1 MPLLKLIIFLFLFSL
16 QTSSVF
22 ANEQNQLE
30 AYLNE
35 ITASKEFSIEKDL
48 DKIKNLA
55 RENIYAQLIMA
66 RLSLPDNEV
75 RAFAKDL
82 NYAPNHLD
90 IEKSIDASNFWYD
103 KAYNTPLSKEDLIH
117 KETLEKLRESDSEL
131 YFTYDFLN
139 SFLKTPAL
147 IYGTKTSPLYNED
160 KALKWMEKLA
170 DAGEEFFIFVLAY
183 SYTIGKNH
191 YSDIPIDLDLKKAEF
206 WITKYEETDYDP
218 RELKFIKEEFTK
230 AQNLENINQ

>member
-1 MPLLKLIIFLFLFSL
+1 MHLLKFITLIFLFAL
-16 QTSSVF
+16 QTSSIF

-30 AYLNE
+30 SYINE
-35 ITASKEFSIEKDL
+35 IAASEEFSIEKDL
-48 DKIKNLA
+48 NKIKNLA

-66 RLSLPDNEV
+66 RLSLPDKEL
-75 RAFAKDL
+75 RAFAKGH
-82 NYAPNHLD
+82 NFEPNHLD

-117 KETLEKLRESDSEL
+117 KEALEHLIKSDSEL
-131 YFTYDFLN
+131 SLTYDFLN
-139 SFLKTPAL
+139 NILKTPVL
-147 IYGTKTSPLYNED
+147 IYGTMASSLYNEQ

-170 DAGEEFFIFVLAY
+170 EAGEEFFIFVLAY